1 MKDLIFVKDMML
13 VRDKR
18 LGFVQDIMLVR
29 DKRSG
34 FCEGY
39 DAGQR

>member
-1 MKDLIFVKDMML
+1 ML

-29 DKRSG
+29 DKRFE